1 MGNFWIFLMML
12 PFVGVVSYFWV
23 RGIDYMHRNHPNYKG
38 EDFLWWDE
46 DEENKTHTEGDF

>member
-23 RGIDYMHRNHPNYKG
+23 RGIDYMHRNHPDYKG